1 MDCLDHF
8 TPTEVLKNHRER
20 KNAGALREKI

>member
-1 MDCLDHF
+1 LDHF